1 VHGLIDLRPS
11 NEPVKNEQEIKTI
24 LWILYPAKSNIGL
37 SDEFSL
43 IISTIPHPRGR
54 PSIQGNPSLIEMQE
68 MDGEFMRMLQ
78 TLRDEMQG
86 PLKVSSGLRCE
97 DHNQMVS
104 TSGRKGPHT
113 LAKATD
119 ILISG
124 ERVMILF
131 EKARQIGFSGSDLA
145 RRVFMPVDS
154 FISTRCHVRH
164 YFRINFQILK
174 HILNTE

>member
-1 VHGLIDLRPS
+1 MLEDPRLHRDRVRVPLRDS
-11 NEPVKNEQEIKTI
+11 YEKRPVLSATIHPDIKRTLLAI
-24 LWILYPAKSNIGL
+24 SERTGMTVSQVADEVLYTG
-37 SDEFSL
+37 
-43 IISTIPHPRGR
+43 
-54 PSIQGNPSLIEMQE
+54 LIEMQE

-124 ERVMILF
+124 ERAMILF
-131 EKARQIGFSGSDLA
+131 EKARQIGFSGSD
-145 RRVFMPVDS
+145 
-154 FISTRCHVRH
+154 
-164 YFRINFQILK
+164 
-174 HILNTE
+174 